1 MYCYRKVTEDLY
13 WVGANDRRLMV
24 FEGVYHIPTGVSYNS
39 YLLLDEKTVLFDT
52 VDKAVGEVFFENVEH
67 LLGGRTL
74 EVFELPGHTPGS
86 IVLLLREDRVLF
98 TGDAINHHLW
108 LQLDGC
114 SPLPECVKALDRLM
128 FLEDRADY
136 ILHGHARDKDDIS
149 LMRCMRNGIE
159 EICDGKTAEDKPY
172 KWFDGEDMQHA
183 FSLVEG
189 KQYSTEDS
197 VICYR
202 K

>member
-1 MYCYRKVTEDLY
+1 MENEL
-13 WVGANDRRLMV
+13 
-24 FEGVYHIPTGVSYNS
+24 
-39 YLLLDEKTVLFDT
+39 TV
-52 VDKAVGEVFFENVEH
+52 KEVM
-67 LLGGRTL
+67 
-74 EVFELPGHTPGS
+74 PGS

-98 TGDAINHHLW
+98 TGDAVNHHLW

-128 FLEDRADY
+128 FLEDRADF
-136 ILHGHARDKDDIS
+136 ILHGHAQDKADIS

-159 EICDGKTAEDKPY
+159 EICDGKTADDKPY
-172 KWFDGEDMQHA
+172 KWFDGEDMQHEFA
-183 FSLVEG
+183 LVEG